1 MSYIIIA
8 DSPTDLR
15 YQDVDRYQ
23 LPLFYIPY
31 IMDGVE
37 HTGDMGRGPER
48 RAFYKA
54 LRDGSTPTTSQL
66 TEYAYAE
73 MFERYLQEGTDIL
86 FISFPRALSHT
97 IENAR
102 AAAKKLL
109 EQYPERRLEI
119 FDCRNV
125 SAGYGQLVLKALQ
138 NRENGL
144 DFDGNLKWL
153 QENWSKSNVVFAVDD
168 LNHLKRGGRISA
180 TTAIVGK
187 LLDVK
192 PIFELDEAGG
202 IRVVE
207 KVQGRKKALRTLLT
221 RLEARH
227 PLPGE
232 SIIIMHGD
240 CEQDAELLK
249 KMVSARLP
257 ETDVQIWTVGEIV
270 GTHAGPSVIALAY
283 WGDAR
288 V

>member
-8 DSPTDLR
+8 DSPTDLC

-31 IMDGVE
+31 IMNGEE

-48 RAFYKA
+48 REFYKA
-54 LRDGSTPTTSQL
+54 LRAGATSTTSQL

-102 AAAKKLL
+102 AAASKLL
-109 EQYPERRLEI
+109 AQYPERRLEV

-138 NRENGL
+138 NRENGM
-144 DFDGNLKWL
+144 DFESNLKWL
-153 QENWSKSNVVFAVDD
+153 QDNWAKSNVVFAVDD

-192 PIFELDEAGG
+192 PIFELDENGG

-221 RLEARH
+221 RFEARH
-227 PLPGE
+227 PIAGE
-232 SIIIMHGD
+232 PIIIMHGD
-240 CEQDAELLK
+240 CEQDAELLR
-249 KMVSARLP
+249 KMVLTRQPDAN
-257 ETDVQIWTVGEIV
+257 VQVWTVGEIV
-270 GTHAGPSVIALAY
+270 GTHAGPSVIAIAY
-283 WGDAR
+283 WGDSR